1 MLPPNVS
8 HSSPFSGVRA
18 LVADQ
23 NAQIRTHLRDQLLLV
38 GISSVATAHSAR
50 DLLRQL
56 QSSETFDIVL
66 CDHHLDPVRDGHKLL
81 EEIRFLKILPLSSM
95 FIVVTGENH
104 KPQVVSTLEFAPDD
118 YLLKPFTPDQLT
130 RRLLTLRTKKIA
142 LQTLYQHLANEAWD
156 ELIEEADWLIAQRSY
171 ALDAARLKAEALVVL
186 KRPEEALVVYRSLQ
200 QENIIPW
207 ARLGVAHALMQQ
219 EKYGEARDDLL
230 DLVEQL
236 PHFMTAYDVLA
247 EACEKLGDI
256 EGAMAAIE
264 RAATVARQS
273 VPRLER
279 MRKLAITGGNKALE
293 IEALRLLIERT
304 GNTALSKTQHYLSLM
319 RHLTEE
325 QKHQDA
331 EQVLGELKTD
341 HGKSEKGK
349 LAIVT
354 GQAGMA
360 LARQETSRF
369 ECFIGSAK
377 IMLAAHDGLSMEE
390 ETLLQLM
397 HIGQQTGDT
406 ELLQQVAARAEGVL
420 TLDTLAALN
429 SILLPPAKQPS
440 AEEPPRPPA
449 VVEASPVVPVE
460 APPPPPIEE
469 VAQPPLAEPASAPD
483 VMPEATPEAA
493 PVLAQDAAAEA
504 AAPAAAV
511 SPEELLAQWA
521 ELLEALRNPASPEAM
536 AATEQ
541 ECREALHALFDAA
554 PSDRRVVRA
563 HVQFDNWA
571 TQHGKEKN
579 QPRQ

>member
-1 MLPPNVS
+1 MPPPTVS
-8 HSSPFSGVRA
+8 HSSPFTGVRA

-56 QSSETFDIVL
+56 QSSDTFDIVL

-156 ELIEEADWLIAQRSY
+156 ELIEEADWLISQRSY

-186 KRPEEALVVYRSLQ
+186 KRPEDALVVYRSLQ

-331 EQVLGELKTD
+331 EQVLVELKTD

-420 TLDTLAALN
+420 TLDTLATLN
-429 SILLPPAKQPS
+429 SILLPPADQPS
-440 AEEPPRPPA
+440 AEEPARPA
-449 VVEASPVVPVE
+449 AVEASPVEPVE
-460 APPPPPIEE
+460 APPAAPVEE
-469 VAQPPLAEPASAPD
+469 AAAPPLAEPASE
-483 VMPEATPEAA
+483 PEAVPEAA
-493 PVLAQDAAAEA
+493 PVLAQEAPAEA
-504 AAPAAAV
+504 AAPASAV

-536 AATEQ
+536 EATEQ